1 MDTRFAPLTCHKCVL
16 RIISSARG
24 LRHSHSDHESWS
36 AHVPL
41 HVISPELHFSCVRVG
56 LSLALHNGGI
66 ATYSRAAVPAAT
78 ASTNASISALMA
90 GPSLR
95 PSRSRVGRPANPH
108 CAPRRAP
115 MMQPEC
121 TFSPP
126 RLALRSTPFSNCESA
141 AHASP
146 RAEGTDCGRYQETTA
161 SNRPLAIS
169 RAACLSA
176 GEFELAHAESVACL
190 SGSPLT
196 TARSRPAQTLA

>member
-1 MDTRFAPLTCHKCVL
+1 MSQVCAKD
-16 RIISSARG
+16 ISSVRG
-24 LRHSHSDHESWS
+24 LRQPHSDHESWS

-41 HVISPELHFSCVRVG
+41 HVISPRLHFPCVRVG
-56 LSLALHNGGI
+56 LSLGCIAQD
-66 ATYSRAAVPAAT
+66 ATYSRVAVPDAT

-95 PSRSRVGRPANPH
+95 PSMSRVGRPANPH

-115 MMQPEC
+115 MMQPEW

-141 AHASP
+141 AQASP
-146 RAEGTDCGRYQETTA
+146 RADGTDCGKYQETTA
-161 SNRPLAIS
+161 SNRPFAIS